1 MELTQNEW
9 IMVGA
14 GKLFSAPFVSRVLLY
29 RLHDIKY
36 SILVYHE
43 RTHVLSDVEIV
54 PLAREVHGLPE
65 INIGHVVMATKIRE
79 SPLISIHCCYSSSSI
94 SFEDLVNLP
103 AKRMTFEEC
112 LSSANDFHKIALRLE
127 PFSLPY
133 SKRMLIARPNLGT
146 KKFILEGSD
155 YTVTGPVGIA
165 DVPDSIPTDKVRRR
179 CWKIRLH
186 NVESKIRYEMGECAH
201 WSLAALDVSEEGQL
215 DSVVQ
220 MEPDIAATS
229 QV

>member
-1 MELTQNEW
+1 MELSQNEW

-36 SILVYHE
+36 SFLVYHE
-43 RTHVLSDVEIV
+43 RTHGTHVLAGVENV
-54 PLAREVHGLPE
+54 ALARKVHELPE
-65 INIGHVVMATKIRE
+65 INVGPVVMATKACD
-79 SPLISIHCCYSSSSI
+79 SPIISIHYCPTSCSI
-94 SFEDLVNLP
+94 AFEDLVKLP
-103 AKRMTFEEC
+103 ARRLSFEEC
-112 LSSANDFHKIALRLE
+112 ISSVNNFGKIAFCIE

-133 SKRMLIARPNLGT
+133 SKRMLIARPNLGA
-146 KKFILEGSD
+146 KKFIMEGSD

-179 CWKIRLH
+179 CWKIQLH

-201 WSLAALDVSEEGQL
+201 WSLAALDVEEEGRL
-215 DSVVQ
+215 DTAVYLGN
-220 MEPDIAATS
+220 
-229 QV
+229 